1 MEVAPADPMSLQQ
14 LEAFLARAQEDPT
27 LVRPLAN
34 APDAATVAAIAHA
47 AGFAVTEEDLLA
59 ASGEPL
65 EVLEV
70 IEILATPQDR
80 PQAELDAF
88 LQQVELD
95 PDLQRLL
102 ASAPDAEAVAAL
114 ARVAGFGVTAQDVWE
129 ASDEEPEALELMSYT
144 VVIEATGSS
153 YGGFGAASGV
163 AAGDLGGV
171 VVDSTD
177 GDGPDVDGTDG
188 DGVVAAGPDV
198 DGTDG
203 DGNVAAGAGVDAL
216 AAELD
221 LEVGAMDELLPV
233 ALEAFL
239 RQAEVDPHLQEAL
252 STAAD
257 AAAVAEIAR
266 GAGFDV
272 GEADLWGATDETPEA
287 LQEPQLAPPANTK
300 LADPWGV
307 EETPA
312 QKA

>member
-1 MEVAPADPMSLQQ
+1 MEAEPAEPMSLQQ

-27 LVRPLAN
+27 LERPLAT

-47 AGFAVTEEDLLA
+47 AGYAVTEEDLLA
-59 ASGEPL
+59 AAGEPP

-70 IEILATPQDR
+70 IEILASQLDGPQS
-80 PQAELDAF
+80 ELDAF

-95 PDLQRLL
+95 PDLQRVL

-114 ARVAGFGVTAQDVWE
+114 ARVAGFGVSAQDVWE

-153 YGGFGAASGV
+153 YRGYGAGGGIAAGGIAGV
-163 AAGDLGGV
+163 A
-171 VVDSTD
+171 
-177 GDGPDVDGTDG
+177 VDGTAADG
-188 DGVVAAGPDV
+188 ADADGAA
-198 DGTDG
+198 
-203 DGNVAAGAGVDAL
+203 ADAL
-216 AAELD
+216 AVEFGIDAVALD
-221 LEVGAMDELLPV
+221 EPLPV

-239 RQAEVDPHLQEAL
+239 RQAEVDPDLQEAL

-272 GEADLWGATDETPEA
+272 GEADLWGATHETPEA
-287 LQEPQLAPPANTK
+287 LQEPQLDPPAASE

-307 EETPA
+307 DESPS

>member
-1 MEVAPADPMSLQQ
+1 MEVEPAEPMSLQQ
-14 LEAFLARAQEDPT
+14 LEAFLARAQEDPN
-27 LVRPLAN
+27 LERPLAT

-47 AGFAVTEEDLLA
+47 AGYAVTEEDLLA
-59 ASGEPL
+59 AAGEPP

-70 IEILATPQDR
+70 IEILASQLDGPQS
-80 PQAELDAF
+80 ELDAF

-95 PDLQRLL
+95 PDLQLVL

-114 ARVAGFGVTAQDVWE
+114 ARVAGFGVSAQDVWE

-144 VVIEATGSS
+144 VVIEASGSS
-153 YGGFGAASGV
+153 YRGYGAGGGIAAGGIAGVAVDGAAADG
-163 AAGDLGGV
+163 AAA
-171 VVDSTD
+171 D
-177 GDGPDVDGTDG
+177 G
-188 DGVVAAGPDV
+188 ASA
-198 DGTDG
+198 
-203 DGNVAAGAGVDAL
+203 DAL
-216 AAELD
+216 AVEFGLDAEALD
-221 LEVGAMDELLPV
+221 EPLPV

-239 RQAEVDPHLQEAL
+239 RQAEVDPDLQEAL

-266 GAGFDV
+266 GAGFDL

-287 LQEPQLAPPANTK
+287 LQEQQLDPPAASE

-307 EETPA
+307 DESPS

>member
-1 MEVAPADPMSLQQ
+1 MEAAPADPMSLQQ
-14 LEAFLARAQEDPT
+14 LEAFLARAQEDPS
-27 LVRPLAN
+27 LERPLAT

-70 IEILATPQDR
+70 IEILATPQEA

-95 PDLQRLL
+95 PDLQRVL

-129 ASDEEPEALELMSYT
+129 ASDEEPEALELVSYT
-144 VVIEATGSS
+144 VVIEATGASS
-153 YGGFGAASGV
+153 GGDGAAGGIAAGGIDDV
-163 AAGDLGGV
+163 AA
-171 VVDSTD
+171 
-177 GDGPDVDGTDG
+177 
-188 DGVVAAGPDV
+188 
-198 DGTDG
+198 
-203 DGNVAAGAGVDAL
+203 DAL
-216 AAELD
+216 AAELG
-221 LEVGAMDELLPV
+221 LEADALDEALPV

-239 RQAEVDPHLQEAL
+239 RHAEVDPDLQEAL

-272 GEADLWGATDETPEA
+272 GEADLWGATHETPEA
-287 LQEPQLAPPANTK
+287 LQEPQLDPPAASE

-307 EETPA
+307 DESPS

>member
-1 MEVAPADPMSLQQ
+1 MEAEPAEPMSLQQ

-27 LVRPLAN
+27 LERPLAT

-59 ASGEPL
+59 AAGEPP

-70 IEILATPQDR
+70 IEILASQVDGPQS
-80 PQAELDAF
+80 ELDAF

-95 PDLQRLL
+95 PDLQRVL

-114 ARVAGFGVTAQDVWE
+114 ARVAGFGVSAQDVWE

-144 VVIEATGSS
+144 VVIEASGSS
-153 YGGFGAASGV
+153 YRGYGAGGGIAAGGIAGVAVDGAAADG
-163 AAGDLGGV
+163 AAA
-171 VVDSTD
+171 D
-177 GDGPDVDGTDG
+177 G
-188 DGVVAAGPDV
+188 ASA
-198 DGTDG
+198 
-203 DGNVAAGAGVDAL
+203 DAL
-216 AAELD
+216 AVEFGLDAEALD
-221 LEVGAMDELLPV
+221 EPLPV

-239 RQAEVDPHLQEAL
+239 RQAEVDPDLQEAL

-272 GEADLWGATDETPEA
+272 GEADLWGASDETPEA
-287 LQEPQLAPPANTK
+287 LQEPQLDPPAASE

-307 EETPA
+307 DESPS

>member
-1 MEVAPADPMSLQQ
+1 MSLQQ

-27 LVRPLAN
+27 LDRPLAT

-47 AGFAVTEEDLLA
+47 AGYAVTEEDLLA
-59 ASGEPL
+59 AAGEPP

-70 IEILATPQDR
+70 IEILASQLDGPQS
-80 PQAELDAF
+80 ELDAF

-95 PDLQRLL
+95 PDLQRVL

-114 ARVAGFGVTAQDVWE
+114 ARVAGFGVSAQDVWE

-153 YGGFGAASGV
+153 YRGYGAGGGIAADGIAGV
-163 AAGDLGGV
+163 A
-171 VVDSTD
+171 
-177 GDGPDVDGTDG
+177 VDGTAADG
-188 DGVVAAGPDV
+188 ADADGAAADPLAVEFGLDAVA
-198 DGTDG
+198 
-203 DGNVAAGAGVDAL
+203 
-216 AAELD
+216 LD
-221 LEVGAMDELLPV
+221 EPLPV

-239 RQAEVDPHLQEAL
+239 RQAEVDPDLQEAL

-272 GEADLWGATDETPEA
+272 GEADLWGATHETPEA
-287 LQEPQLAPPANTK
+287 LQEPQLDPPAASE

-307 EETPA
+307 DESPS

>member
-1 MEVAPADPMSLQQ
+1 MEVEPAETMSLQQ
-14 LEAFLARAQEDPT
+14 LEAFLARAHEDPT
-27 LVRPLAN
+27 LERPLAT
-34 APDAATVAAIAHA
+34 APDAATVAAIAYA
-47 AGFAVTEEDLLA
+47 AGYAVTEEDLLA
-59 ASGEPL
+59 AAGEPP

-70 IEILATPQDR
+70 IEILASQLDGPQS
-80 PQAELDAF
+80 ELDAF

-95 PDLQRLL
+95 PDLQRVL

-114 ARVAGFGVTAQDVWE
+114 ARVAGFGVSAQDVWE

-153 YGGFGAASGV
+153 YRGYGAGGGIAAGGIAGGGIAEGGIDGV
-163 AAGDLGGV
+163 A
-171 VVDSTD
+171 
-177 GDGPDVDGTDG
+177 VDGTAADG
-188 DGVVAAGPDV
+188 ADADGAA
-198 DGTDG
+198 
-203 DGNVAAGAGVDAL
+203 A
-216 AAELD
+216 
-221 LEVGAMDELLPV
+221 DELAVEFDLDAVAVDEPLPV

-239 RQAEVDPHLQEAL
+239 RQAEVDPDLQEAL

-287 LQEPQLAPPANTK
+287 LQEPQLDPPAASE

-307 EETPA
+307 DESPS

>member
-1 MEVAPADPMSLQQ
+1 MEAAPADPMSLQQ
-14 LEAFLARAQEDPT
+14 LEAFLARAQEDPS
-27 LVRPLAN
+27 LERPLAT

-70 IEILATPQDR
+70 IEILATPQDA

-95 PDLQRLL
+95 PDLQRVL

-153 YGGFGAASGV
+153 YRGHGAGGGIAAGGIAEGGITEGGIDGV
-163 AAGDLGGV
+163 A
-171 VVDSTD
+171 
-177 GDGPDVDGTDG
+177 VDGTAADG
-188 DGVVAAGPDV
+188 ADADGAA
-198 DGTDG
+198 
-203 DGNVAAGAGVDAL
+203 ADAL
-216 AAELD
+216 AVELG
-221 LEVGAMDELLPV
+221 LEADALDEPLPV

-239 RQAEVDPHLQEAL
+239 RQAEVDPDLQEAL

-272 GEADLWGATDETPEA
+272 GEADLWGASDETPEA
-287 LQEPQLAPPANTK
+287 LQEPQLEPAAASE

-307 EETPA
+307 DESPS

>member
-1 MEVAPADPMSLQQ
+1 MEAEPAEPMSLQQ

-27 LVRPLAN
+27 LERPLAT

-47 AGFAVTEEDLLA
+47 AGYAVTEEDLLA
-59 ASGEPL
+59 AAGEPP

-70 IEILATPQDR
+70 IEILASQLDGPQS
-80 PQAELDAF
+80 ELDAF

-95 PDLQRLL
+95 PDLQRVL

-114 ARVAGFGVTAQDVWE
+114 ARVAGFEVTAQDVWE

-144 VVIEATGSS
+144 VVIEATGVSA
-153 YGGFGAASGV
+153 GGDGAAGGIAAGGIDGV
-163 AAGDLGGV
+163 AVNGTAA
-171 VVDSTD
+171 D
-177 GDGPDVDGTDG
+177 GADADG
-188 DGVVAAGPDV
+188 AA
-198 DGTDG
+198 
-203 DGNVAAGAGVDAL
+203 ADAF
-216 AAELD
+216 AAELG
-221 LEVGAMDELLPV
+221 LEADALDEPLPV

-287 LQEPQLAPPANTK
+287 LHEPQLEPAAASE

-307 EETPA
+307 EQAPA
-312 QKA
+312 AKA

>member
-1 MEVAPADPMSLQQ
+1 MEGASAMPMSLQQ
-14 LEAFLARAQEDPT
+14 LEAFLARAQDDPR
-27 LVRPLAN
+27 LELPLATATN
-34 APDAATVAAIAHA
+34 AAAVAAIAHA
-47 AGFAVTEEDLLA
+47 AGFAVTEEDLLLA
-59 ASGEPL
+59 AGEPP

-70 IEILATPQDR
+70 IEILAVPQDG

-114 ARVAGFGVTAQDVWE
+114 ARVAGFGVSAQDVWQ
-129 ASDEEPEALELMSYT
+129 ASDEEPEALELVSYAL
-144 VVIEATGSS
+144 VIEASG
-153 YGGFGAASGV
+153 GGFRGDGAAGGIAAGGMAGGGITVGGIDGV
-163 AAGDLGGV
+163 AA
-171 VVDSTD
+171 
-177 GDGPDVDGTDG
+177 DGTAADG
-188 DGVVAAGPDV
+188 ADA
-198 DGTDG
+198 
-203 DGNVAAGAGVDAL
+203 NGALNHAL
-216 AAELD
+216 AAELGFEAD
-221 LEVGAMDELLPV
+221 ALDEPLPV

-239 RQAEVDPHLQEAL
+239 RQAEVDPDLQEAL

-272 GEADLWGATDETPEA
+272 GEADLWGASDETPEA
-287 LQEPQLAPPANTK
+287 LQEPQLDPPAASE

-307 EETPA
+307 EETPS

>member
-1 MEVAPADPMSLQQ
+1 MEAEPAEPMSLQQ

-27 LVRPLAN
+27 LERPLAT

-47 AGFAVTEEDLLA
+47 AGYAVTEEDLLA
-59 ASGEPL
+59 AAGEPP

-70 IEILATPQDR
+70 IEILASQLDGPQS
-80 PQAELDAF
+80 ELDAF

-95 PDLQRLL
+95 PDLQRVL

-153 YGGFGAASGV
+153 YRGHGAGGGI
-163 AAGDLGGV
+163 AAGGIAEGGITEGGIDAV
-171 VVDSTD
+171 A
-177 GDGPDVDGTDG
+177 VDGTAADG
-188 DGVVAAGPDV
+188 ADADGAA
-198 DGTDG
+198 
-203 DGNVAAGAGVDAL
+203 ADAL
-216 AAELD
+216 AVEFGLD
-221 LEVGAMDELLPV
+221 AVALDEPLPV

-239 RQAEVDPHLQEAL
+239 RQAEVDPDLQEAL

-272 GEADLWGATDETPEA
+272 GEADLWGASDETPEA
-287 LQEPQLAPPANTK
+287 LQEPQLDPPAASE

-307 EETPA
+307 DESPS

>member
-1 MEVAPADPMSLQQ
+1 MEAAPADPMSLQQ
-14 LEAFLARAQEDPT
+14 LEAFLARAQEDPS
-27 LVRPLAN
+27 LERPLAT

-70 IEILATPQDR
+70 IEILATPQEA

-95 PDLQRLL
+95 PDLQRVL

-129 ASDEEPEALELMSYT
+129 ASDEEPEALELVSYT
-144 VVIEATGSS
+144 VVIEPTGASS
-153 YGGFGAASGV
+153 GGDGAAGGIAAGGIDGV
-163 AAGDLGGV
+163 AA
-171 VVDSTD
+171 
-177 GDGPDVDGTDG
+177 
-188 DGVVAAGPDV
+188 
-198 DGTDG
+198 
-203 DGNVAAGAGVDAL
+203 DAL
-216 AAELD
+216 AAELG
-221 LEVGAMDELLPV
+221 LEADALDEPLPV

-239 RQAEVDPHLQEAL
+239 RHAEVDPDLQEAL

-272 GEADLWGATDETPEA
+272 GEADLWGATHETPEA
-287 LQEPQLAPPANTK
+287 LQEPQLDPPAASE
-300 LADPWGV
+300 LPDPWGV
-307 EETPA
+307 DESPS

>member
-1 MEVAPADPMSLQQ
+1 MEAEPAEPMSLQQ

-27 LVRPLAN
+27 LERPLAT

-47 AGFAVTEEDLLA
+47 AGYAVTEEDLLA
-59 ASGEPL
+59 AAGEPP

-70 IEILATPQDR
+70 IEILASQLDGPQS
-80 PQAELDAF
+80 ELDAF

-95 PDLQRLL
+95 PDLQRVL

-114 ARVAGFGVTAQDVWE
+114 ARVAGFGVSAQDVWE

-153 YGGFGAASGV
+153 YRGHGAGGGIAAGGIAGV
-163 AAGDLGGV
+163 A
-171 VVDSTD
+171 
-177 GDGPDVDGTDG
+177 VDGT
-188 DGVVAAGPDV
+188 AA
-198 DGTDG
+198 DGTDA
-203 DGNVAAGAGVDAL
+203 DGAAADAL
-216 AAELD
+216 AVEFGLD
-221 LEVGAMDELLPV
+221 AVALDEPLPV

-239 RQAEVDPHLQEAL
+239 RQAEVDPDLQEAL

-272 GEADLWGATDETPEA
+272 GEADLWGASDETPEA
-287 LQEPQLAPPANTK
+287 LQEPQLDPPAASE

-307 EETPA
+307 DESPSQNA
-312 QKA
+312 

>member
-1 MEVAPADPMSLQQ
+1 MEAEPADPMSLQQ
-14 LEAFLARAQEDPT
+14 LEAFLARVQEDPS
-27 LVRPLAN
+27 LERPLAT

-47 AGFAVTEEDLLA
+47 AGFAVTEEDLLE

-65 EVLEV
+65 EVLQG
-70 IEILATPQDR
+70 IEILASPLDGPQS
-80 PQAELDAF
+80 ELDAF

-95 PDLQRLL
+95 PDLQRVL

-153 YGGFGAASGV
+153 YRGHGAGGGIAAGGIAGV
-163 AAGDLGGV
+163 A
-171 VVDSTD
+171 
-177 GDGPDVDGTDG
+177 VDGTAADG
-188 DGVVAAGPDV
+188 ADADGAA
-198 DGTDG
+198 
-203 DGNVAAGAGVDAL
+203 ADAL
-216 AAELD
+216 AVEFGLD
-221 LEVGAMDELLPV
+221 AVALDEPLPV

-239 RQAEVDPHLQEAL
+239 RQAEVDPDLQEAL

-272 GEADLWGATDETPEA
+272 GEADLWGASDETPEA
-287 LQEPQLAPPANTK
+287 LQEPQLDPPAASE

-307 EETPA
+307 DESPS

>member
-1 MEVAPADPMSLQQ
+1 MEAEPAEPMSLQQ

-27 LVRPLAN
+27 LERPLAT

-47 AGFAVTEEDLLA
+47 AGYAVTEEDLLA
-59 ASGEPL
+59 AAGEPP

-70 IEILATPQDR
+70 IEILASQLDAPQS
-80 PQAELDAF
+80 ELDAF

-95 PDLQRLL
+95 PDLQRVL

-153 YGGFGAASGV
+153 YRGYGAGGGIAAGGIDGVAVNGTAADGADADGAA
-163 AAGDLGGV
+163 A
-171 VVDSTD
+171 
-177 GDGPDVDGTDG
+177 
-188 DGVVAAGPDV
+188 
-198 DGTDG
+198 
-203 DGNVAAGAGVDAL
+203 DAF
-216 AAELD
+216 AAELG
-221 LEVGAMDELLPV
+221 LEADALDEPLPV

-287 LQEPQLAPPANTK
+287 LHEPQLEPAAASE

-307 EETPA
+307 EQAPA
-312 QKA
+312 AKA

>member
-1 MEVAPADPMSLQQ
+1 MSLQQ

-27 LVRPLAN
+27 LERPLAT

-59 ASGEPL
+59 AAGEPP

-70 IEILATPQDR
+70 IEILASQVDGPQS
-80 PQAELDAF
+80 ELDAF

-95 PDLQRLL
+95 PDLQRVL

-114 ARVAGFGVTAQDVWE
+114 ARVAGFGVSAQDVWE

-144 VVIEATGSS
+144 VVIEASGSS
-153 YGGFGAASGV
+153 YRGYGAGGGIAAGGIAGGEIAEGGIDGV
-163 AAGDLGGV
+163 A
-171 VVDSTD
+171 
-177 GDGPDVDGTDG
+177 VDGTAADG
-188 DGVVAAGPDV
+188 AAADGAA
-198 DGTDG
+198 
-203 DGNVAAGAGVDAL
+203 ADAL
-216 AAELD
+216 AVEFGLD
-221 LEVGAMDELLPV
+221 ALALDKTLPL

-239 RQAEVDPHLQEAL
+239 RQAEVDPDLQEAL

-266 GAGFDV
+266 GAGFDL

-287 LQEPQLAPPANTK
+287 LQEQQLDPPAASE
-300 LADPWGV
+300 LADPWGLDQS
-307 EETPA
+307 PS
-312 QKA
+312 QKV

>member
-14 LEAFLARAQEDPT
+14 LEAFLARAQEDPS
-27 LVRPLAN
+27 LERPLAT

-70 IEILATPQDR
+70 IEILASAQDG

-95 PDLQRLL
+95 PDLQRVL

-129 ASDEEPEALELMSYT
+129 ASDEEPEALELVSYT
-144 VVIEATGSS
+144 VVIEATG
-153 YGGFGAASGV
+153 
-163 AAGDLGGV
+163 
-171 VVDSTD
+171 
-177 GDGPDVDGTDG
+177 
-188 DGVVAAGPDV
+188 
-198 DGTDG
+198 
-203 DGNVAAGAGVDAL
+203 AGAGGDGAAGGIAAGGIAGGGIAGGGIDRVAVDGAAADGADAADADRAVADAL
-216 AAELD
+216 AAELGFEAD
-221 LEVGAMDELLPV
+221 ALDEPLPV

-239 RQAEVDPHLQEAL
+239 RQAEVDPDLQEAL

-272 GEADLWGATDETPEA
+272 GEADLWGASDETPEA
-287 LQEPQLAPPANTK
+287 LQEPQLDPPAASE

-307 EETPA
+307 EETPS

>member
-1 MEVAPADPMSLQQ
+1 MSLQQ
-14 LEAFLARAQEDPT
+14 LEAFLARAHKDPS
-27 LVRPLAN
+27 LERPLAT

-70 IEILATPQDR
+70 IEILATPQDA

-114 ARVAGFGVTAQDVWE
+114 ARVAGFGVSAQDVWE
-129 ASDEEPEALELMSYT
+129 ASDEEPEALELVSYT
-144 VVIEATGSS
+144 VVIEVPGAGAD
-153 YGGFGAASGV
+153 GAAGGIAAGGIAGGGT
-163 AAGDLGGV
+163 AAGDIDGV
-171 VVDSTD
+171 A
-177 GDGPDVDGTDG
+177 VDGAAPDG
-188 DGVVAAGPDV
+188 
-198 DGTDG
+198 G
-203 DGNVAAGAGVDAL
+203 DANGAVTDAL
-216 AAELD
+216 APELGLEAEALD
-221 LEVGAMDELLPV
+221 EPLPV

-239 RQAEVDPHLQEAL
+239 RQAEVDPDLQEAL

-272 GEADLWGATDETPEA
+272 GEADLWGASDETPEA
-287 LQEPQLAPPANTK
+287 LQEPQLDPSAASE

-307 EETPA
+307 EETSA
-312 QKA
+312 QKG

>member
-1 MEVAPADPMSLQQ
+1 MEVEPAEPMSLQQ

-27 LVRPLAN
+27 LERPLAT

-47 AGFAVTEEDLLA
+47 AGYAVTEEDLLA
-59 ASGEPL
+59 AAGEPP

-70 IEILATPQDR
+70 IEILASQLDGPQS
-80 PQAELDAF
+80 ELDAF

-95 PDLQRLL
+95 PDLQRVL

-114 ARVAGFGVTAQDVWE
+114 ARVAGFGVSAQDVWE

-153 YGGFGAASGV
+153 YRGNGAGGGIAAGGIAGGEIAEGGIDGV
-163 AAGDLGGV
+163 A
-171 VVDSTD
+171 
-177 GDGPDVDGTDG
+177 VDGTAADG
-188 DGVVAAGPDV
+188 AAADGAA
-198 DGTDG
+198 
-203 DGNVAAGAGVDAL
+203 ADAL
-216 AAELD
+216 AVEFGLD
-221 LEVGAMDELLPV
+221 ALALDKTLPL
-233 ALEAFL
+233 ALGAFL
-239 RQAEVDPHLQEAL
+239 RQAEVDPDLQEAL

-266 GAGFDV
+266 GAGFDL

-287 LQEPQLAPPANTK
+287 LQEQQLDPPAASE

-307 EETPA
+307 DESPS

>member
-14 LEAFLARAQEDPT
+14 LEAFLARVQEDPT
-27 LVRPLAN
+27 LERPLAT
-34 APDAATVAAIAHA
+34 APDAATVAEIAHA

-59 ASGEPL
+59 AAGEPP
-65 EVLEV
+65 EVLEI
-70 IEILATPQDR
+70 IEILATPQDG

-95 PDLQRLL
+95 PDLQRVL

-129 ASDEEPEALELMSYT
+129 ASDEEPEALELVSYT

-153 YGGFGAASGV
+153 YGGYGAAGGI
-163 AAGDLGGV
+163 AAGGIAGGGIAGGGI
-171 VVDSTD
+171 D
-177 GDGPDVDGTDG
+177 GIAVDGAADDG
-188 DGVVAAGPDV
+188 ADADGAA
-198 DGTDG
+198 
-203 DGNVAAGAGVDAL
+203 ADAL
-216 AAELD
+216 AAELGFEAAA
-221 LEVGAMDELLPV
+221 LDEPLPV

-239 RQAEVDPHLQEAL
+239 RQAEVDPDLQKAL

-266 GAGFDV
+266 GSGFDV
-272 GEADLWGATDETPEA
+272 GEADLWGATHETPEA
-287 LQEPQLAPPANTK
+287 LQEPQLDPPAASE

>member
-1 MEVAPADPMSLQQ
+1 MEAAPADPMSLQQ
-14 LEAFLARAQEDPT
+14 LEAFLARAQEDPS
-27 LVRPLAN
+27 LERPLAT

-70 IEILATPQDR
+70 IEILATPQEA

-95 PDLQRLL
+95 PDLQRVL

-114 ARVAGFGVTAQDVWE
+114 ARVAGFAVTAQDVWE
-129 ASDEEPEALELMSYT
+129 ASDEEPEALELVSYT
-144 VVIEATGSS
+144 VVIEATGASS
-153 YGGFGAASGV
+153 GGDGAAGGIAAGGIDGV
-163 AAGDLGGV
+163 AA
-171 VVDSTD
+171 
-177 GDGPDVDGTDG
+177 
-188 DGVVAAGPDV
+188 
-198 DGTDG
+198 
-203 DGNVAAGAGVDAL
+203 DAL
-216 AAELD
+216 AAELG
-221 LEVGAMDELLPV
+221 LEADALDEPLPV

-239 RQAEVDPHLQEAL
+239 RHAEVDPDLQEAL

-272 GEADLWGATDETPEA
+272 GEADLWGATHETPEA
-287 LQEPQLAPPANTK
+287 LQEPQLDPPAASE

-307 EETPA
+307 DESPS

>member
-1 MEVAPADPMSLQQ
+1 MEAAPADPMSLQQ
-14 LEAFLARAQEDPT
+14 LEAFLARAQEDPS
-27 LVRPLAN
+27 LERPLAT

-70 IEILATPQDR
+70 IEILATPQEA

-95 PDLQRLL
+95 PDLQRVL

-129 ASDEEPEALELMSYT
+129 ASDEEPEALELVSYT
-144 VVIEATGSS
+144 VVIEATGASS
-153 YGGFGAASGV
+153 GGDGAAGGIAAGGIDGV
-163 AAGDLGGV
+163 AA
-171 VVDSTD
+171 
-177 GDGPDVDGTDG
+177 
-188 DGVVAAGPDV
+188 
-198 DGTDG
+198 
-203 DGNVAAGAGVDAL
+203 DAL
-216 AAELD
+216 AAELG
-221 LEVGAMDELLPV
+221 LEADALDEALPV

-239 RQAEVDPHLQEAL
+239 RHAEVDPDLQEAL

-266 GAGFDV
+266 GAGFDL
-272 GEADLWGATDETPEA
+272 GEADLWGASDETPEA
-287 LQEPQLAPPANTK
+287 LQEPQLDPPAASE

-307 EETPA
+307 DESPS

>member
-1 MEVAPADPMSLQQ
+1 MPMSLQQ
-14 LEAFLARAQEDPT
+14 LEAFLARAQDDPR
-27 LVRPLAN
+27 LELPLATATN
-34 APDAATVAAIAHA
+34 AAAVAAIAHA
-47 AGFAVTEEDLLA
+47 AGFAVTEEDLLLA
-59 ASGEPL
+59 AGEPP

-70 IEILATPQDR
+70 IEILAVPQDG

-114 ARVAGFGVTAQDVWE
+114 ARVAGFGVSAQDVWQ
-129 ASDEEPEALELMSYT
+129 ASDEEPEALELVSYAL
-144 VVIEATGSS
+144 VIEASG
-153 YGGFGAASGV
+153 GGFRGDGAAGGIAAGGMAGGGITVGGIDGV
-163 AAGDLGGV
+163 AA
-171 VVDSTD
+171 
-177 GDGPDVDGTDG
+177 DGTAADG
-188 DGVVAAGPDV
+188 ADA
-198 DGTDG
+198 
-203 DGNVAAGAGVDAL
+203 NGALNDAL
-216 AAELD
+216 AAEFGFEADALD
-221 LEVGAMDELLPV
+221 EPLPV

-239 RQAEVDPHLQEAL
+239 RQAEVDPDLQEAL

-272 GEADLWGATDETPEA
+272 GEADLWGASDETPEA
-287 LQEPQLAPPANTK
+287 LQEPQLDPPAASE

-307 EETPA
+307 EETPS

>member
-1 MEVAPADPMSLQQ
+1 MEVEPAEPMSLQQ

-27 LVRPLAN
+27 LERPLAT

-59 ASGEPL
+59 AAGEPP

-70 IEILATPQDR
+70 IEILASQVDGPQS
-80 PQAELDAF
+80 ELDAF

-95 PDLQRLL
+95 PDLQRVL

-114 ARVAGFGVTAQDVWE
+114 ARVAGFGVSAQDVWE

-144 VVIEATGSS
+144 VVIEASGSS
-153 YGGFGAASGV
+153 YRGYGAGGGIAAGGIAGVAVDGAAADG
-163 AAGDLGGV
+163 AAA
-171 VVDSTD
+171 D
-177 GDGPDVDGTDG
+177 G
-188 DGVVAAGPDV
+188 ASA
-198 DGTDG
+198 
-203 DGNVAAGAGVDAL
+203 DAL
-216 AAELD
+216 AVEFGLDAEALD
-221 LEVGAMDELLPV
+221 EPLPV

-239 RQAEVDPHLQEAL
+239 RQAEVDPDLQEAL

-266 GAGFDV
+266 GAGFDL
-272 GEADLWGATDETPEA
+272 GEADLWGASDETPEA
-287 LQEPQLAPPANTK
+287 LQEPQLDPPAASE

-307 EETPA
+307 DESPS

>member
-1 MEVAPADPMSLQQ
+1 MEVEPAEPMSLQQ

-27 LVRPLAN
+27 LERPLAT

-59 ASGEPL
+59 AAGEPP

-70 IEILATPQDR
+70 FEILASQVDGPQS
-80 PQAELDAF
+80 ELDAF

-95 PDLQRLL
+95 PDLQRVL

-114 ARVAGFGVTAQDVWE
+114 ARVAGFGVSAQDVWE

-144 VVIEATGSS
+144 VVIEASGSS
-153 YGGFGAASGV
+153 YRGYGAGGGIAAGGIAGVAVDGAAADG
-163 AAGDLGGV
+163 AAA
-171 VVDSTD
+171 D
-177 GDGPDVDGTDG
+177 G
-188 DGVVAAGPDV
+188 ASA
-198 DGTDG
+198 
-203 DGNVAAGAGVDAL
+203 DAL
-216 AAELD
+216 AVEFGLDAEALD
-221 LEVGAMDELLPV
+221 EPLPV

-239 RQAEVDPHLQEAL
+239 RQAEVDPDLQEAL

-266 GAGFDV
+266 GAGFDL

-287 LQEPQLAPPANTK
+287 LQEPQLDPPAASE

-307 EETPA
+307 DESPS

>member
-1 MEVAPADPMSLQQ
+1 MEGASAMPMSLQQ
-14 LEAFLARAQEDPT
+14 LEAFLARAQDDPR
-27 LVRPLAN
+27 LELPLATATN
-34 APDAATVAAIAHA
+34 AAAVAAIAHA
-47 AGFAVTEEDLLA
+47 AGFAVTEEDLLLA
-59 ASGEPL
+59 AGEPP

-70 IEILATPQDR
+70 IEILAVPQDG

-114 ARVAGFGVTAQDVWE
+114 ARVAGFGVSAQDVWQ
-129 ASDEEPEALELMSYT
+129 ASDEEPEALELVSYAL
-144 VVIEATGSS
+144 VIEASG
-153 YGGFGAASGV
+153 GGFRGDGAAGGIAAGGMAGGGITVGGIDGV
-163 AAGDLGGV
+163 AA
-171 VVDSTD
+171 
-177 GDGPDVDGTDG
+177 DGTAADG
-188 DGVVAAGPDV
+188 ADA
-198 DGTDG
+198 
-203 DGNVAAGAGVDAL
+203 NGALNDAL
-216 AAELD
+216 AAEFGFEADALD
-221 LEVGAMDELLPV
+221 EPLPV

-239 RQAEVDPHLQEAL
+239 RQAEVDPDLQEAL

-272 GEADLWGATDETPEA
+272 GEADLWGASDETPEA
-287 LQEPQLAPPANTK
+287 LQEPQLDPPAASE

-307 EETPA
+307 EETPS

>member
-1 MEVAPADPMSLQQ
+1 MEVEPAEPMSLQQ

-27 LVRPLAN
+27 LERPLAT

-59 ASGEPL
+59 AAGEHP

-70 IEILATPQDR
+70 IEILASQVDGPQS
-80 PQAELDAF
+80 ELDAF

-95 PDLQRLL
+95 PDLQRVL

-114 ARVAGFGVTAQDVWE
+114 ARVAGFGVSAQDVWE

-144 VVIEATGSS
+144 VVIEASGSS
-153 YGGFGAASGV
+153 YRGYGAGGGIAAGGIAGVAVDGAAADG
-163 AAGDLGGV
+163 AAA
-171 VVDSTD
+171 D
-177 GDGPDVDGTDG
+177 G
-188 DGVVAAGPDV
+188 ASA
-198 DGTDG
+198 
-203 DGNVAAGAGVDAL
+203 DAL
-216 AAELD
+216 AVEFGLDAEALD
-221 LEVGAMDELLPV
+221 EPLPV

-239 RQAEVDPHLQEAL
+239 RQAEVDPDLQEAL

-266 GAGFDV
+266 GAGFDL

-287 LQEPQLAPPANTK
+287 LQEPQLDPPAASE

-307 EETPA
+307 DESPS